1 MNTHRRNR
9 FIKLRTITWLLAIIS
24 ITILISSI
32 TGVHSA
38 TDQES
43 IENEQHTDSRLTGK
57 ILELKSIDVHDDI
70 DTYFQPTFDRYNFEQ
85 PSIESYRV
93 ANSQNVAIPTL
104 ISDSNTELLEH
115 DKRDASWFFDLS
127 QTLPMDGSGT
137 VTEEESTESTDTT
150 TTPSTI
156 DSTTTIQTT
165 TDVPLISTASTT
177 TTTSTSTS
185 TTTTTRP
192 QICTWTNWVPLSN
205 CTPSCGI
212 AYRLEVRSCIDFTIG
227 QSCHSDLCGGGNAI
241 QNTSCTYSPLCP
253 TLPIIP
259 QPSIRDPKVRIIP
272 YLLPDAMYFFEQ
284 TYRRIWISNKG
295 YITFGTP
302 FYSRTMTTSTF
313 GQISQQ
319 AIAAPFWTDLLYDN
333 RTSVMTINW
342 FSSTNASESD
352 VQMYSEII
360 QSAINSAC
368 PTTHCSS
375 RFAAARVVRIHWQNL
390 VYELTNVSQSM
401 NISFAAYLINTY
413 EYASYYSQPVLRSYI
428 AYDYSELPDRLSSI
442 RPFVGYRGKR
452 EMMKVFNDPSYQ
464 RNAPFLTY
472 SDKTRRRQSF
482 YAGGRFLSD
491 CEVTHLQQTH
501 FNILNPAENLND
513 VVNNPRFPCPC
524 TLAQAQID
532 RRFGRLF
539 SETAYETS
547 QHVICYGPMT
557 NNWIRFRWTTKLL
570 RSQTCCYNRVTRDLI
585 TSGYLAGSVLSNVC
599 SLLDQC
605 CAPSRQDGIP
615 NWQRCRLYYQLHP
628 ASSCTGYRAPAIVS
642 GVGDPHVNTIDNG
655 RYTCHIQGLYV
666 FAQTTDAA
674 RVRAEN
680 NTASNISDVNLIYP
694 DDLFRIYV
702 RSVMVSP
709 VLSYIERT
717 QGYGSIFT
725 SYTIITDSVSFVIS
739 NNNGKFGCTI
749 NNDTALTDDLVNNLN
764 YDYISSVN
772 DTDQYTYRI
781 MQIPV
786 TVSNL
791 TVPQLIISLWSGMSI
806 ECQIV
811 IENLECIT
819 TLPEKYRT
827 FIEGLAGNFNGEPN
841 DDLIDRRTNQTL
853 SISSASN
860 SGPLSSDMDVLNAC
874 HSWKLSDDGDQDD
887 RIPIMPRNFVNWYYN
902 NASDFLAILNPSLS
916 KTMVEQI
923 CSGRFECV
931 HDYLIRINSFTSQET
946 DSIIQSTENSRNILA
961 ETQPTIDIVLPIQIT
976 LPIDESN
983 RNYTLLFNITGWNVS
998 DILFMAYTNESSYN
1012 VSFNDS
1018 FITIPIPNNI
1028 LDFVDVLL
1036 TVNFG
1041 TNSTWQKYFDIIVC
1055 LCTNDGTCDFQET
1068 THITSH
1074 YQIASCDCP
1083 PQFDGDLCEYNY
1095 SACASP
1101 SACTLHWNNQT
1112 TCISL
1117 SPTEQQLQN
1126 RSYYCNGTCIN
1137 GYHST
1142 DDYTCEDVDECQSDP
1157 SICRHGPCI
1166 NLPGSFTC
1174 NCTSGYRF
1182 HNQTCVDINE
1192 CNEPNIDGSFS
1203 RRCPN
1208 DVDVCVNNDGS
1219 YECECSAIFNT
1230 TGTCTYNASLCLNDT
1245 CMDNESGLIL
1255 CLHGTVN
1262 VNNQCVPWCDSTCAG
1277 FCDQINDT
1285 YQCNCMKYVGYEL
1298 SNDGQRCVECRDLS
1312 YGYGCR
1318 ETCECNHG
1326 VCNRNATHVNESCM
1340 CDVGYRAPNCVQLID
1355 ACGSAS
1361 KCNNMTEDCTTDAQ
1375 NGSAICVCKNG
1386 YERNATS
1393 DVCIDVDECV
1403 QQADNCDGE
1412 SSKCVNTVGSYVCS
1426 CKDGYK
1432 NMNGSCVDIDECNAA
1447 LTSCADYN
1455 NTYCVNTAGSWEC
1468 RCAPGYSLGGNYEHQ
1483 FENARNTS
1491 DLCLATIYSS
1501 FCENGCKEPASCS
1514 SATGRCTCPINALQ
1528 LAVSSDPTRET
1539 CRCLDHPFVYYNETE
1554 CVNVSGQT
1562 WILLHMKFKKS
1573 VRSVLIK
1580 DSALIS
1586 LENQISDILNNISI
1600 SCDASC
1606 MDVFDTQ
1613 DVLLPDLQLLVTLN
1627 VTMNSTDRVEFAN
1640 RLFSNDIAYNE
1651 SYVLVLAQIIADTA
1665 TRIPENYT
1673 NVTSLTTTTLS
1684 ISTQIVTEELI
1695 TNTEVMFS
1703 TTFQTTEGGEE
1714 TKTSK
1719 TEISTEVTKEA
1730 TGTTSYMSET
1740 VIADNTSTLFTLYD
1754 TVTSSS
1760 AAYVTSEIH
1769 MTDMASYSTLNGT
1782 SQTASD
1788 IAETIRDVTTATGST
1803 DTKTTEGIS
1812 EGPSSIT
1819 HTNKPVPTSADIA
1832 YSATT
1837 YESITNMVSNSSTIE
1852 IISSTMITPIGTET
1866 PAIIST
1872 DTSSRTA
1879 VDISETTNSI
1889 ITPPTSIPSVFSD
1902 ASTITNTDTI
1912 VTLVTTTTMISDTA
1926 IYTNETKTTF
1936 DVSDETSFTI
1946 IPTSSLPI
1954 TLSTTSTSEI
1964 ITPISTDTVTPIIMT
1979 TTIENTNFTHLST
1992 ETSEIANTSPGTTEY
2007 VTISEG
2013 TETKISTTN
2022 TNLPPTIE
2030 TNETK
2035 PTIYT
2040 TVQPSPIL
2048 TTTTNSMM
2056 TEISVSTTS
2065 TTTIDTLISGS
2076 TSVDTTSSSDAL
2088 PTTPSTTA
2096 NPLITSISES
2106 ASVDIT
2112 SSSDTTPTTTTN
2124 AGVTSNVSTIN
2135 TDFSTVSSAITSITT
2150 DIEGLTNYSITTS
2163 FSASTDITIP
2173 TTMLTNTA
2181 VHNITTINYTTT
2193 STQTTTPHQRRQQPQ
2208 SQLLLRRLVRKVT

>member
-1 MNTHRRNR
+1 M
-9 FIKLRTITWLLAIIS
+9 
-24 ITILISSI
+24 
-32 TGVHSA
+32 
-38 TDQES
+38 
-43 IENEQHTDSRLTGK
+43 
-57 ILELKSIDVHDDI
+57 
-70 DTYFQPTFDRYNFEQ
+70 
-85 PSIESYRV
+85 
-93 ANSQNVAIPTL
+93 
-104 ISDSNTELLEH
+104 
-115 DKRDASWFFDLS
+115 
-127 QTLPMDGSGT
+127 T
-137 VTEEESTESTDTT
+137 V
-150 TTPSTI
+150 
-156 DSTTTIQTT
+156 
-165 TDVPLISTASTT
+165 
-177 TTTSTSTS
+177 
-185 TTTTTRP
+185 
-192 QICTWTNWVPLSN
+192 CTWTNWVPLSN

-241 QNTSCTYSPLCP
+241 QNTSCTYSPPCP

-333 RTSVMTINW
+333 RSSVMTINW

-375 RFAAARVVRIHWQNL
+375 QFAAARVVRIHWQNL

-464 RNAPFLTY
+464 RNAPFLTH

-482 YAGGRFLSD
+482 YAGGRFLTD
-491 CEVTHLQQTH
+491 CEVTHLQQAR

-513 VVNNPRFPCPC
+513 VINNPRFPCPC

-599 SLLDQC
+599 SLLLKGC

-680 NTASNISDVNLIYP
+680 NAASNVSDVNLIYP

-739 NNNGKFGCTI
+739 NNNGKFAGDLEFDYTNANYTGT
-749 NNDTALTDDLVNNLN
+749 NNVDM
-764 YDYISSVN
+764 SVFRLK
-772 DTDQYTYRI
+772 QSIRRI
-781 MQIPV
+781 
-786 TVSNL
+786 TNK
-791 TVPQLIISLWSGMSI
+791 TVPQLTLTLWSGLALQC
-806 ECQIV
+806 EIV
-811 IENLECIT
+811 GENLECILL
-819 TLPEKYRT
+819 LPEKYRT
-827 FIEGLAGNFNGEPN
+827 SLEGLAGNFNGDPN
-841 DDLIDRRTNQTL
+841 DDLINRQTNKKVL
-853 SISSASN
+853 I
-860 SGPLSSDMDVLNAC
+860 LSSSQSIPTYNDSDVLDAC
-874 HSWKLSDDGDQDD
+874 RSWRVYGDNTPD
-887 RIPIMPRNFVNWYYN
+887 ISTPIMPRRFVDWYYGG
-902 NASDFLAILNPSLS
+902 ASIMLADANPLLNE
-916 KTMVEQI
+916 TIVNQT
-923 CSGRFECV
+923 CSTHFECI
-931 HDYLIRINSFTSQET
+931 HDYLIRTNSFTSKTTALALTNLEE
-946 DSIIQSTENSRNILA
+946 SRRIFAEMPPKVNLISPVKIIY
-961 ETQPTIDIVLPIQIT
+961 PINKANRSYAV
-976 LPIDESN
+976 PIDVGADNEI
-983 RNYTLLFNITGWNVS
+983 NITSIHATIYPDNITMNIPIVGG
-998 DILFMAYTNESSYN
+998 D
-1012 VSFNDS
+1012 
-1018 FITIPIPNNI
+1018 ITIPIPNNI
-1028 LDFVDVLL
+1028 ASFVDVLL

-1117 SPTEQQLQN
+1117 SPTEQQFQN

-1245 CMDNESGLIL
+1245 CTDNESGLVV

-1262 VNNQCVPWCDSTCAG
+1262 VNNKCVPWCDSTCAG

-1386 YERNATS
+1386 YERSATS

-1432 NMNGSCVDIDECNAA
+1432 NMNGSCVDIDECVVS
-1447 LTSCADYN
+1447 LMSCRNYL
-1455 NTYCVNTAGSWEC
+1455 NTYCANIKGSYEC
-1468 RCAPGYSLGGNYEHQ
+1468 RCKYGYSMGGNKANT
-1483 FENARNTS
+1483 FENILNTS
-1491 DLCLATIYSS
+1491 NLCLPTDCSMDCA
-1501 FCENGCKEPASCS
+1501 KACS
-1514 SATGRCTCPINALQ
+1514 SPA
-1528 LAVSSDPTRET
+1528 D
-1539 CRCLDHPFVYYNETE
+1539 
-1554 CVNVSGQT
+1554 
-1562 WILLHMKFKKS
+1562 
-1573 VRSVLIK
+1573 
-1580 DSALIS
+1580 
-1586 LENQISDILNNISI
+1586 
-1600 SCDASC
+1600 CDATTCECKCPLSV
-1606 MDVFDTQ
+1606 MN
-1613 DVLLPDLQLLVTLN
+1613 LV
-1627 VTMNSTDRVEFAN
+1627 S
-1640 RLFSNDIAYNE
+1640 
-1651 SYVLVLAQIIADTA
+1651 
-1665 TRIPENYT
+1665 
-1673 NVTSLTTTTLS
+1673 
-1684 ISTQIVTEELI
+1684 
-1695 TNTEVMFS
+1695 
-1703 TTFQTTEGGEE
+1703 
-1714 TKTSK
+1714 
-1719 TEISTEVTKEA
+1719 
-1730 TGTTSYMSET
+1730 
-1740 VIADNTSTLFTLYD
+1740 
-1754 TVTSSS
+1754 
-1760 AAYVTSEIH
+1760 
-1769 MTDMASYSTLNGT
+1769 
-1782 SQTASD
+1782 
-1788 IAETIRDVTTATGST
+1788 
-1803 DTKTTEGIS
+1803 
-1812 EGPSSIT
+1812 
-1819 HTNKPVPTSADIA
+1819 
-1832 YSATT
+1832 
-1837 YESITNMVSNSSTIE
+1837 VSNSSK
-1852 IISSTMITPIGTET
+1852 ET
-1866 PAIIST
+1866 CECPGY
-1872 DTSSRTA
+1872 
-1879 VDISETTNSI
+1879 
-1889 ITPPTSIPSVFSD
+1889 PSV
-1902 ASTITNTDTI
+1902 
-1912 VTLVTTTTMISDTA
+1912 
-1926 IYTNETKTTF
+1926 
-1936 DVSDETSFTI
+1936 
-1946 IPTSSLPI
+1946 
-1954 TLSTTSTSEI
+1954 
-1964 ITPISTDTVTPIIMT
+1964 
-1979 TTIENTNFTHLST
+1979 
-1992 ETSEIANTSPGTTEY
+1992 
-2007 VTISEG
+2007 
-2013 TETKISTTN
+2013 
-2022 TNLPPTIE
+2022 
-2030 TNETK
+2030 
-2035 PTIYT
+2035 
-2040 TVQPSPIL
+2040 
-2048 TTTTNSMM
+2048 
-2056 TEISVSTTS
+2056 
-2065 TTTIDTLISGS
+2065 
-2076 TSVDTTSSSDAL
+2076 
-2088 PTTPSTTA
+2088 
-2096 NPLITSISES
+2096 
-2106 ASVDIT
+2106 
-2112 SSSDTTPTTTTN
+2112 
-2124 AGVTSNVSTIN
+2124 
-2135 TDFSTVSSAITSITT
+2135 
-2150 DIEGLTNYSITTS
+2150 
-2163 FSASTDITIP
+2163 
-2173 TTMLTNTA
+2173 
-2181 VHNITTINYTTT
+2181 NYTKGMCD
-2193 STQTTTPHQRRQQPQ
+2193 SSIAQTWLLAEFVGKSMVRAATIRL
-2208 SQLLLRRLVRKVT
+2208 SQMTILEK